1 MNNTASSQHTRGYLI
16 CISATFLWASTGV
29 LIRYLTEVFSLPP
42 LVLAF
47 WRDTMLSLALL
58 GLFAL
63 ARPALLRTGKQN
75 IRFLA
80 AYGFVVAV
88 FNSLWT
94 ISVALNGA
102 AVATV
107 LAYSSAAF
115 TAVLGRWLLKE
126 KLGVWKVTAVSLS
139 LLGCVFVSGAYDA
152 AAWKLNPVGML
163 TGLASGILFAV
174 YSLIGRVSASRGI
187 NPWSALAY
195 SFLGAAIFLLGF
207 NLGNDLLFGKPLLG
221 ELLWL
226 GEQWAGWGVLFFLAL
241 VPTAGGFGLYTVS
254 LGYLPASVANL
265 IATLEPAL
273 TAGLAYLALGEVL
286 TPIQLMGS
294 GLIVAS
300 VILLRVTSR

>member
-1 MNNTASSQHTRGYLI
+1 MDNPSPSQLSRGYVI
-16 CISATFLWASTGV
+16 CVLATFLWASTGV
-29 LIRYLTEVFSLPP
+29 LIRYLTETFALPP

-47 WRDTMLSLALL
+47 WRDAMLSLALL

-63 ARPALLRTGKQN
+63 ARPRLLQIGKHN
-75 IRFLA
+75 LRFMA
-80 AYGFVVAV
+80 VYGLVVAV

-94 ISVALNGA
+94 VSVSLNGA

-115 TAVLGRWLLKE
+115 TALLGRWLLKE
-126 KLGVWKVTAVSLS
+126 RLDAGKAAAVSLS
-139 LLGCVFVSGAYDA
+139 LLGCVLVSGAYDA
-152 AAWKLNPVGML
+152 AAWRLNPLGIL
-163 TGLASGILFAV
+163 TGLASGMLFAC
-174 YSLIGRVSASRGI
+174 YSLMGRVSAGRGI
-187 NPWSALAY
+187 HPWSALAY
-195 SFLGAAIFLLGF
+195 SFFGAAVFLLGF
-207 NLGNDLLFGKPLLG
+207 NLGGDLLLGKPVLG
-221 ELLWL
+221 ELGWL
-226 GEQWAGWGVLFFLAL
+226 GTQWAGWGVLLFLAL

-286 TPIQLMGS
+286 NSVQLLGS
-294 GLIVAS
+294 GLIIAS